1 MTTQFILFAG
11 IGILLIALSI
21 PLILEYVKPNRWYGF
36 RFTLTLNN
44 TRIWYP
50 ANRFG
55 GKLLLAY
62 GVAVLEVGV
71 LLPMLSVILQLGF
84 DEEIYSYCMVVIL
97 ITGVVLILL
106 LIWRYIKYL
115 EKELEQNDASKFP

>member
-1 MTTQFILFAG
+1 M
-11 IGILLIALSI
+11 
-21 PLILEYVKPNRWYGF
+21 
-36 RFTLTLNN
+36 
-44 TRIWYP
+44 
-50 ANRFG
+50 
-55 GKLLLAY
+55 LAY